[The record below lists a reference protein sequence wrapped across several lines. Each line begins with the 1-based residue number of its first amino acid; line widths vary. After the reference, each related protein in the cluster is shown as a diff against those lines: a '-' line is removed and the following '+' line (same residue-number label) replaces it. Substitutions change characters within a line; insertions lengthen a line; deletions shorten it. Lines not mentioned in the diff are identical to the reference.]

1 MTPSD
6 SHLEHSL
13 FGDTGDPQESGRPE
27 GDVPPEGGHDGYG
40 PDAYDDGGH
49 HGDEPPGR
57 GGRKRGRR
65 WIALLVT
72 LAVVVGAAGF
82 ALVNLVPAGRQIV
95 AKLTESNDYTGTG
108 HGHATVVVHPGD
120 TGTQIAQTLVD
131 RGVIKSTKAF
141 SDAAAQNPDAAAIQ
155 PGTYRLRKKMSATS
169 AISMLLDPAN
179 RQVRRVTI
187 PEGLRAEEV
196 FATLAKGTEHSVKDY
211 EKAAQKARAIG
222 LPPRAKG
229 KVEGFLF
236 PATYDFQPGQSATD
250 QLSTL
255 VNKALAVLNEEGVA
269 ASDRMRVLTIAS
281 LVEAEARRPQDRPKV
296 ARVILNRLKE
306 GMPLQMDSTVHYV
319 AGARGKAGTTDK
331 QRRAKSPYNTYR
343 HPGLPPGPIDSP
355 GKKSIDAAVHPASGK
370 WLYFVTVNP
379 STGKTKFAATL
390 SQHNQNVKEF
400 QAWCSRHADKC

>member
-6 SHLEHSL
+6 SHLERSL
-13 FGDTGDPQESGRPE
+13 FGDTGDPQEPGRPS
-27 GDVPPEGGHDGYG
+27 DDLPPAG
-40 PDAYDDGGH
+40 DDGAGDP
-49 HGDEPPGR
+49 HGDDGARDDEEPPR
-57 GGRKRGRR
+57 RRPRRRGRR

-82 ALVNLVPAGRQIV
+82 ALLNLVPAGQQIV

-108 HGHATVVVHPGD
+108 HGHTTVVVHPGD

-131 RGVIKSTKAF
+131 QGVIKSTNAF
-141 SDAAAQNPDAAAIQ
+141 SEAAAQNPDAAAIQ
-155 PGTYRLRKKMSATS
+155 PGTYQLRKKMSATS

-196 FATLAKGTEHSVKDY
+196 FARLAKGTKHSVKDY
-211 EKAAQKARAIG
+211 EKAARKARKIG
-222 LPPRAKG
+222 LPARAKG
-229 KVEGFLF
+229 EVEGFLF
-236 PATYDFQPGQSATD
+236 PATYDFQPKQSATD
-250 QLSTL
+250 QLSTM
-255 VNKALAVLNEEGVA
+255 VDKAVAVLNEEGVA

-296 ARVILNRLKE
+296 ARVILNRLKK
-306 GMPLQMDSTVHYV
+306 GMPLQMDSTVHYI
-319 AGARGKAGTTDK
+319 AGSRGKAGTTDK

-343 HPGLPPGPIDSP
+343 HAGLPPGPIDSP
-355 GKKSIDAAVHPASGK
+355 GKKSIDAAVHPAPGK

-379 STGKTKFAATL
+379 TTGKTKFAATL
-390 SQHNQNVKEF
+390 SQHDQNVKEF